1 MSSRTLK
8 TLVTVA
14 ALLVASLATA
24 AQNTAIKS
32 AGAAVNVTSGI
43 AIAKT
48 KDLNFATIVPG
59 AALGT
64 VTVSTTNVRTFTGPL
79 TFGNGTTSNA
89 SFNVTH
95 PGGTF
100 GSTYGLVL
108 PASVTITSGAN
119 SMVVDNFTWG
129 YFWVSF
135 FPILVQ
141 VDVGATLHVGASQPV
156 GTYSGTFN
164 VTVTEQ

>member
-1 MSSRTLK
+1 MTSPILK
-8 TLVTVA
+8 TLVILA
-14 ALLVASLATA
+14 ALGMAPVAMA
-24 AQNTAIKS
+24 AQNSATKS
-32 AGAAVNVTSGI
+32 ATASTNITSGI

-59 AALGT
+59 AAVGT

-79 TFGNGTTSNA
+79 TFGNGATSNA

-108 PASVTITSGAN
+108 PASVTITSGSN

-135 FPILVQ
+135 IPILVQ

-156 GTYSGTFN
+156 GTYTGTFN